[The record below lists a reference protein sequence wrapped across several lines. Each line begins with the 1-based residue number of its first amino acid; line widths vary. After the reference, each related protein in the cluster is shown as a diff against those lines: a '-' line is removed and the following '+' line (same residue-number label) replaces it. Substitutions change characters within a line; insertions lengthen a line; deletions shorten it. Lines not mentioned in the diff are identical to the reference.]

1 MSYLEEGLK
10 NSEVLKLDRIV
21 KNIAVIGAGIVG
33 ICSAYFLKKSGFN
46 VTLIDKEKPGTMT
59 SFGHACSFADYANVP
74 VNYPGLIWDIPSML
88 LRKDGPL
95 AIDLFYILKNLPWA
109 ISFLKNCNKEKVN
122 EIASSLTNL
131 LKHSQISYDEI
142 FQDVDVSEYISHEE
156 NLYLFDSKKSF
167 EDNEY
172 ANVIRKN
179 NNVKVRNLNKNEVK
193 ELEPNIAEVYYAGQI
208 FTGSRHTTN
217 PLAISN
223 KIFDKFLELGGIYI
237 NQNVKNIIQKEKKI
251 ELCLEDKN
259 FYFDKIIVSTG
270 AWSNQ
275 IANKFGDKFP
285 LDTERGYHIL
295 FDTNEKLINRP
306 VAWSESGFYLIQI
319 HDGIRAAG
327 TVEIAG
333 LKKPPNKKR
342 LAMIERQSRK
352 VLPKLGEVK
361 STWMGR
367 RPTLP
372 DSLPVIGKSQNN
384 NNVIYAF
391 GHQHVGWTLGAVTGK
406 IIDSLSKDQVP
417 NIDISAYAPDRF

>member
-109 ISFLKNCNKEKVN
+109 ISFLRNCKKEKVN

-237 NQNVKNIIQKEKKI
+237 NQNVKNIIQKENKI
-251 ELCLEDKN
+251 ELRLEDKN

-319 HDGIRAAG
+319 NDGIRAAG

-352 VLPKLGEVK
+352 VLPQLREVK

>member
-1 MSYLEEGLK
+1 M
-10 NSEVLKLDRIV
+10 

-193 ELEPNIAEVYYAGQI
+193 ELEPNIADVYYAGQI

-237 NQNVKNIIQKEKKI
+237 NQNVKNIIQKENKI
-251 ELCLEDKN
+251 ELRLEDKN

-352 VLPKLGEVK
+352 VLPQLREVK

>member
-10 NSEVLKLDRIV
+10 NSEVLKLDKTV
-21 KNIAVIGAGIVG
+21 KKIAVIGAGIVG
-33 ICSAYFLKKSGFN
+33 ICSAYFLKKSGFS
-46 VTLIDKEKPGTMT
+46 VTLIDREDPGTMT

-74 VNYPGLIWDIPSML
+74 VNYPGLIWDIPKML

-95 AIDLFYILKNLPWA
+95 AVDFFYILKNLPWA
-109 ISFLKNCNKEKVN
+109 LSFLKNCKKEKVD

-131 LKHSQISYDEI
+131 LKHSQLSYDEI
-142 FQDVDVSEYISHEE
+142 FKDIDVQEYISDEE
-156 NLYLFDSKKSF
+156 NLYLFDTKKSF
-167 EDNEY
+167 EDYEY

-179 NNVKVRNLNKNEVK
+179 NRVKVRNLTKNEVK
-193 ELEPNIAEVYYAGQI
+193 ELEPNIANVYYAGQV

-217 PLAISN
+217 PLAIST
-223 KIFDKFLELGGIYI
+223 KIFEKFLEIGGIYI
-237 NQNVKNIIQKEKKI
+237 KQNVKNIFQNENRI
-251 ELCLEDKN
+251 ELFLEDKKIN
-259 FYFDKIIVSTG
+259 FDKVIISAG

-275 IANKFGDKFP
+275 IANMLGDKFP

-295 FDTNEKLINRP
+295 FETNEKLINRP

-319 HDGIRAAG
+319 HNGIRAAG

-333 LKKPPNKKR
+333 LTKPSNKKR
-342 LAMIERQSRK
+342 LEMIERQSRK
-352 VLPKLGEVK
+352 VLPQLGDIK

-372 DSLPVIGKSQNN
+372 DSLPIIGKSKQN

-417 NIDISAYAPDRF
+417 NIDITAYSPSRF

>member
-1 MSYLEEGLK
+1 MK
-10 NSEVLKLDRIV
+10 D
-21 KNIAVIGAGIVG
+21 IAVIGAGIVG

-46 VTLIDKEKPGTMT
+46 VTLIDREDPGTMT

-74 VNYPGLIWDIPSML
+74 VNYPGLIWDIPKML

-95 AIDLFYILKNLPWA
+95 AVDFFYILKNLPWA
-109 ISFLKNCNKEKVN
+109 LSFLKNCKKEKVD

-131 LKHSQISYDEI
+131 LKHSQLSYDEI
-142 FQDVDVSEYISHEE
+142 FKDIDVQEYISNEE
-156 NLYLFDSKKSF
+156 NLYLFDTKKSF
-167 EDNEY
+167 EDYEY

-179 NNVKVRNLNKNEVK
+179 NRVKVRNLTKNEVK
-193 ELEPNIAEVYYAGQI
+193 ELEPNIADVYYAGQV

-217 PLAISN
+217 PLAIST
-223 KIFDKFLELGGIYI
+223 KIFEKFLEIGGIYI
-237 NQNVKNIIQKEKKI
+237 NQNVKNLIQNEKKI
-251 ELCLEDKN
+251 ELLVEDKKIK
-259 FYFDKIIVSTG
+259 FDKIIICAG

-275 IANKFGDKFP
+275 IANMLGDKFP

-295 FDTNEKLINRP
+295 FETNEKLINRP

-319 HDGIRAAG
+319 HNGIRAAG

-333 LKKPPNKKR
+333 LTKPSNTKR
-342 LAMIERQSRK
+342 LKMIERQSRK
-352 VLPKLGEVK
+352 VLPQLGDIK

-372 DSLPVIGKSQNN
+372 DSLPIIGKSKQN

-417 NIDISAYAPDRF
+417 NIDITAYSPSRF

>member
-10 NSEVLKLDRIV
+10 NSEVLKLDKIV

-109 ISFLKNCNKEKVN
+109 ISFLRNCKKEKVN

-193 ELEPNIAEVYYAGQI
+193 ELEPNIADVYYAGQI

-237 NQNVKNIIQKEKKI
+237 NQNVKNIIQKENKI
-251 ELCLEDKN
+251 ELRLEDKN

-333 LKKPPNKKR
+333 LTKPPNKTR

-352 VLPKLGEVK
+352 VLPQLREVK

>member
-1 MSYLEEGLK
+1 M
-10 NSEVLKLDRIV
+10 
-21 KNIAVIGAGIVG
+21 KNIAVVGAGIVG
-33 ICSAYFLKKSGFN
+33 ICSAYFLKKSGFQ

-74 VNYPGLIWDIPSML
+74 VNYPGLLWDIPSML

-95 AIDLFYILKNLPWA
+95 AVDFFYIIKNLPWA
-109 ISFLKNCNKEKVN
+109 INFLKNCRKEKVD
-122 EIASSLTNL
+122 EIATSLTNL
-131 LKHSQISYDEI
+131 LKHSQLSYDEI
-142 FQDVDVSEYISHEE
+142 FKDVNVKEFISHEE
-156 NLYLFDSKKSF
+156 NLYLFDTKKSF
-167 EDNEY
+167 ENYEY
-172 ANVIRKN
+172 ANIIRKN
-179 NNVKVRNLNKNEVK
+179 NNVKVRNLNKDEVK
-193 ELEPNIAEVYYAGQI
+193 ELEPNIADVYYSGQV

-223 KIFDKFLELGGIYI
+223 KIFDKFIELGGIYI
-237 NQNVKNIIQKEKKI
+237 NQHVKNLIQNEKNIELLMEDKKI
-251 ELCLEDKN
+251 K
-259 FYFDKIIVSTG
+259 FDKIIICAG

-275 IANKFGDKFP
+275 IANMLGDKFP

-295 FDTNEKLINRP
+295 FETNEKLINRP

-319 HDGIRAAG
+319 HNGVRAAG

-333 LKKPPNKKR
+333 LNKSPNKKR
-342 LAMIERQSRK
+342 LNMIERQSRK
-352 VLPKLGEVK
+352 VLPQLGKVQ

-372 DSLPVIGKSQNN
+372 DSLPIIGKSQKN

-406 IIDSLSKDQVP
+406 IIDSLSRDQIP
-417 NIDISAYAPDRF
+417 NIDISAYSPSRF

>member
-1 MSYLEEGLK
+1 M
-10 NSEVLKLDRIV
+10 

-46 VTLIDKEKPGTMT
+46 VTLIDREDPGTMT

-74 VNYPGLIWDIPSML
+74 VNYPGLIWDIPKML

-95 AIDLFYILKNLPWA
+95 AVDFFYILKNLPWA
-109 ISFLKNCNKEKVN
+109 FSFLQNCKKEKVD

-131 LKHSQISYDEI
+131 LKHSQLSYDEI
-142 FQDVDVSEYISHEE
+142 FKDINVQEYISHEE
-156 NLYLFDSKKSF
+156 NLYLFDTKKSF
-167 EDNEY
+167 EDYEY

-179 NNVKVRNLNKNEVK
+179 NRVKVRNLTKDEVG
-193 ELEPNIAEVYYAGQI
+193 ELEPNIANVYYAGQI

-217 PLAISN
+217 PLAIST
-223 KIFDKFLELGGIYI
+223 KIFEKFLELGGTYI
-237 NQNVKNIIQKEKKI
+237 KQNVKNLIQKENFIELSLDNKKI
-251 ELCLEDKN
+251 N
-259 FYFDKIIVSTG
+259 FDKIIISAG

-275 IANKFGDKFP
+275 IANMLGDKFP

-295 FDTNEKLINRP
+295 FETNEKLINRP

-333 LKKPPNKKR
+333 LKKSPNKKR
-342 LAMIERQSRK
+342 IEMIERQSRK
-352 VLPKLGEVK
+352 VLPQLGKVK

-372 DSLPVIGKSQNN
+372 DSLPIIGKSQQNS
-384 NNVIYAF
+384 NVIYAF
-391 GHQHVGWTLGAVTGK
+391 GHQHIGWTLGAVTGK
-406 IIDSLSKDQVP
+406 IIDSLSRDQIP
-417 NIDISAYAPDRF
+417 NIDISAYSPTRF

>member
-1 MSYLEEGLK
+1 M
-10 NSEVLKLDRIV
+10 

-142 FQDVDVSEYISHEE
+142 FQDVDVREYISHEE

-193 ELEPNIAEVYYAGQI
+193 ELEPNIADVYYAGQI

-237 NQNVKNIIQKEKKI
+237 NQNVKKIIQKENKI

-352 VLPKLGEVK
+352 VLPQLREVK

>member
-1 MSYLEEGLK
+1 
-10 NSEVLKLDRIV
+10 V
-21 KNIAVIGAGIVG
+21 KNIAVVGAGIVG

-46 VTLIDKEKPGTMT
+46 VTLIDREDPGTMT

-74 VNYPGLIWDIPSML
+74 VNYPGLIWDIPKML

-95 AIDLFYILKNLPWA
+95 AVDFFYILKNLPWA
-109 ISFLKNCNKEKVN
+109 FSFLQNCKKEKVD

-131 LKHSQISYDEI
+131 LKHSQLSYDEI
-142 FQDVDVSEYISHEE
+142 FKDINVQEYISHEE
-156 NLYLFDSKKSF
+156 NLYLFDTKKSF
-167 EDNEY
+167 EDYEY

-179 NNVKVRNLNKNEVK
+179 NNVKVRNLTKDEVK
-193 ELEPNIAEVYYAGQI
+193 ELEPNIANVYYAGQI

-217 PLAISN
+217 PLAIST
-223 KIFDKFLELGGIYI
+223 KIFEKFLELGGTYI
-237 NQNVKNIIQKEKKI
+237 KQNVKNLIQKENFIELSLDNKKI
-251 ELCLEDKN
+251 I
-259 FYFDKIIVSTG
+259 FDKIIISAG

-275 IANKFGDKFP
+275 IANMLGDKFP

-295 FDTNEKLINRP
+295 FETNEKLINRP

-333 LKKPPNKKR
+333 LKKSPNKKR
-342 LAMIERQSRK
+342 IEMIERQSRK
-352 VLPKLGEVK
+352 VLPQLGKVK

-372 DSLPVIGKSQNN
+372 DSLPIIGKSQQNS
-384 NNVIYAF
+384 NVIYAF
-391 GHQHVGWTLGAVTGK
+391 GHQHIGWTLGAVTGK
-406 IIDSLSKDQVP
+406 IIDSLSRDQIP
-417 NIDISAYAPDRF
+417 NIDISAYSPTRF

>member
-1 MSYLEEGLK
+1 
-10 NSEVLKLDRIV
+10 V
-21 KNIAVIGAGIVG
+21 KNIAVVGAGIVG

-46 VTLIDKEKPGTMT
+46 VTLIDREDPGTMT

-74 VNYPGLIWDIPSML
+74 VNYPGLIWDIPKML

-95 AIDLFYILKNLPWA
+95 AVDFFYILKNLPWA
-109 ISFLKNCNKEKVN
+109 FSFLQNCKKEKVD

-131 LKHSQISYDEI
+131 LKHSQLSYDEI
-142 FQDVDVSEYISHEE
+142 FKDINVKEYISHEE
-156 NLYLFDSKKSF
+156 NLYLFDTKKSF
-167 EDNEY
+167 EDYEY

-179 NNVKVRNLNKNEVK
+179 NKVKVRNLTKDEVK
-193 ELEPNIAEVYYAGQI
+193 ELEPNIANVYYAGQI

-217 PLAISN
+217 PLAIST
-223 KIFDKFLELGGIYI
+223 KIFEKFLELGGTYI
-237 NQNVKNIIQKEKKI
+237 KQNVKNLIQKENFIELSLDNKKI
-251 ELCLEDKN
+251 I
-259 FYFDKIIVSTG
+259 FDKIIISAG

-275 IANKFGDKFP
+275 IANMLGDKFP

-295 FDTNEKLINRP
+295 FETNEKLINRP

-333 LKKPPNKKR
+333 LKKSPNKKR
-342 LAMIERQSRK
+342 IEMIERQSRK
-352 VLPKLGEVK
+352 VLPQLGNVK

-372 DSLPVIGKSQNN
+372 DSLPIIGKSQQNS
-384 NNVIYAF
+384 NVIYAF
-391 GHQHVGWTLGAVTGK
+391 GHQHIGWTLGAVTGK
-406 IIDSLSKDQVP
+406 IIDSLSRDQIP
-417 NIDISAYAPDRF
+417 NIDISAYSPTRF

>member
-1 MSYLEEGLK
+1 M
-10 NSEVLKLDRIV
+10 

-46 VTLIDKEKPGTMT
+46 VTLIDREDPGTMT

-74 VNYPGLIWDIPSML
+74 VNYPGLIWDIPKML

-95 AIDLFYILKNLPWA
+95 AVDFFYILKNLPWA
-109 ISFLKNCNKEKVN
+109 LSFLKNCKKEKVD

-131 LKHSQISYDEI
+131 LKHSQLSYDEI
-142 FQDVDVSEYISHEE
+142 FKDIDVQEYISDEE
-156 NLYLFDSKKSF
+156 NLYLFDTKKSF
-167 EDNEY
+167 EDYEY

-179 NNVKVRNLNKNEVK
+179 NRVKVRNLTKNEVK
-193 ELEPNIAEVYYAGQI
+193 ELEPNIADVYYAGQV

-217 PLAISN
+217 PLAIST
-223 KIFDKFLELGGIYI
+223 KIFEKFLEIGGIYI
-237 NQNVKNIIQKEKKI
+237 KQNVKNIFQNENRI
-251 ELCLEDKN
+251 ELFLEDKKI
-259 FYFDKIIVSTG
+259 YFDKVIISAG

-275 IANKFGDKFP
+275 IANMLGDKFP

-295 FDTNEKLINRP
+295 FETNEKLINRP
-306 VAWSESGFYLIQI
+306 IAWSESGFYLIQI
-319 HDGIRAAG
+319 HNGIRAAG

-333 LKKPPNKKR
+333 LTKPSNKKR
-342 LAMIERQSRK
+342 LEMIERQSRK
-352 VLPKLGEVK
+352 VLPQLGDIK

-372 DSLPVIGKSQNN
+372 DSLPIIGKSKQN
-384 NNVIYAF
+384 NNVIYAL

-417 NIDISAYAPDRF
+417 NIDITAYSPSRF

>member
-1 MSYLEEGLK
+1 M
-10 NSEVLKLDRIV
+10 

-46 VTLIDKEKPGTMT
+46 VTLIDREDPGTMT

-74 VNYPGLIWDIPSML
+74 VNYPGLIWDIPKML

-95 AIDLFYILKNLPWA
+95 AVDFFYILKNLPWA
-109 ISFLKNCNKEKVN
+109 FSFLQNCKKEKVD

-131 LKHSQISYDEI
+131 LKHSQLSYDEI
-142 FQDVDVSEYISHEE
+142 FKDINVQEYISHEE
-156 NLYLFDSKKSF
+156 NLYLFDTKKSF
-167 EDNEY
+167 EDYEY

-179 NNVKVRNLNKNEVK
+179 NKVKVRNLTKDEVK
-193 ELEPNIAEVYYAGQI
+193 KLEPNIANVYYAGQI

-217 PLAISN
+217 PLAIST
-223 KIFDKFLELGGIYI
+223 KIFEKFLELGGTYI
-237 NQNVKNIIQKEKKI
+237 KQNVKNLFQKENSIELSLENKKI
-251 ELCLEDKN
+251 N
-259 FYFDKIIVSTG
+259 FDKIIISAG

-275 IANKFGDKFP
+275 IANMLGDKFP

-295 FDTNEKLINRP
+295 FETNEKLINRP

-333 LKKPPNKKR
+333 LKKSPNKKR
-342 LAMIERQSRK
+342 IEMIERQSRK
-352 VLPKLGEVK
+352 VLPQLGKVK

-372 DSLPVIGKSQNN
+372 DSLPIIGKSQQNS
-384 NNVIYAF
+384 NVIYAF
-391 GHQHVGWTLGAVTGK
+391 GHQHIGWTLGAVTGK
-406 IIDSLSKDQVP
+406 IIDSLSRDQIP
-417 NIDISAYAPDRF
+417 NIDISAYSPTRF

>member
-10 NSEVLKLDRIV
+10 NSEVLKLDKIV

-109 ISFLKNCNKEKVN
+109 ISFLKNCKKEKVN

-237 NQNVKNIIQKEKKI
+237 NQNVKNIIKKENKI
-251 ELCLEDKN
+251 ELRLEDKN

-352 VLPKLGEVK
+352 VLPQLREVK

>member
-1 MSYLEEGLK
+1 M
-10 NSEVLKLDRIV
+10 
-21 KNIAVIGAGIVG
+21 KNIAVVGAGIVG

-46 VTLIDKEKPGTMT
+46 VTLIDREDPGTMT

-74 VNYPGLIWDIPSML
+74 VNYPGLIWDIPKML

-95 AIDLFYILKNLPWA
+95 AVDFFYILKNLPWA
-109 ISFLKNCNKEKVN
+109 FSFLQNCKKEKVD

-131 LKHSQISYDEI
+131 LKHSQLSYDEI
-142 FQDVDVSEYISHEE
+142 FKDINVKEYISHEE
-156 NLYLFDSKKSF
+156 NLYLFDTKKSF
-167 EDNEY
+167 EDYEY

-179 NNVKVRNLNKNEVK
+179 NKVKVRNLTKDEVK
-193 ELEPNIAEVYYAGQI
+193 ELEPNIANVYYAGQI

-217 PLAISN
+217 PLAIST
-223 KIFDKFLELGGIYI
+223 KIFEKFLELGGTYI
-237 NQNVKNIIQKEKKI
+237 KQNVKNLIQKENFIELSLDNKKI
-251 ELCLEDKN
+251 I
-259 FYFDKIIVSTG
+259 FDKIIISAG

-275 IANKFGDKFP
+275 IANMLGDKFP

-295 FDTNEKLINRP
+295 FETNEKLINRP

-333 LKKPPNKKR
+333 LKKSPNKKR
-342 LAMIERQSRK
+342 IEMIERQSRK
-352 VLPKLGEVK
+352 VLPQLGKVK

-372 DSLPVIGKSQNN
+372 DSLPIIGKSQQNS
-384 NNVIYAF
+384 NVIYAF
-391 GHQHVGWTLGAVTGK
+391 GHQHIGWTLGAVTGK
-406 IIDSLSKDQVP
+406 IIDSLSRDQIP
-417 NIDISAYAPDRF
+417 NIDISAYSPTRF

>member
-1 MSYLEEGLK
+1 MK
-10 NSEVLKLDRIV
+10 D
-21 KNIAVIGAGIVG
+21 IAVIGAGIVG

-46 VTLIDKEKPGTMT
+46 VTLIDREDPGTMT

-74 VNYPGLIWDIPSML
+74 VNYPGLIWDIPKML

-95 AIDLFYILKNLPWA
+95 AVDFFYILKNLPWA
-109 ISFLKNCNKEKVN
+109 LSFLKNCKKEKVD

-131 LKHSQISYDEI
+131 LKHSHLSYDEI
-142 FQDVDVSEYISHEE
+142 FKDIDVQEYISDEE
-156 NLYLFDSKKSF
+156 NLYLFDTKKSF
-167 EDNEY
+167 EDYEY

-179 NNVKVRNLNKNEVK
+179 NRVKVRNLTKNEVK
-193 ELEPNIAEVYYAGQI
+193 ELEPNIANVYYAGQV

-217 PLAISN
+217 PLAIST
-223 KIFDKFLELGGIYI
+223 KIFEKFLEIGGIYI
-237 NQNVKNIIQKEKKI
+237 KQNVKNIFHNESRI
-251 ELCLEDKN
+251 ELFLEDKKIN
-259 FYFDKIIVSTG
+259 FNKVIISAG

-275 IANKFGDKFP
+275 IANMLGDKFP

-295 FDTNEKLINRP
+295 FETNEKLINRP

-319 HDGIRAAG
+319 HNGIRAAG

-333 LKKPPNKKR
+333 LTKPSNKKR
-342 LAMIERQSRK
+342 LEMIERQSRK
-352 VLPKLGEVK
+352 VLPQLGDIK

-372 DSLPVIGKSQNN
+372 DSLPIIGKSKQNN
-384 NNVIYAF
+384 NIIYAF

-417 NIDISAYAPDRF
+417 NIDITAYSPSRF

>member
-1 MSYLEEGLK
+1 M
-10 NSEVLKLDRIV
+10 

-46 VTLIDKEKPGTMT
+46 VTLIDREDPGTMT

-74 VNYPGLIWDIPSML
+74 VNYPGLIWDIPKML

-95 AIDLFYILKNLPWA
+95 AVDFFYILKNLPWA
-109 ISFLKNCNKEKVN
+109 LSFLKNCKKEKVD

-131 LKHSQISYDEI
+131 LKHSQLSYDEI
-142 FQDVDVSEYISHEE
+142 FKDIDVQEYISNEE
-156 NLYLFDSKKSF
+156 NLYLFDTKKSF
-167 EDNEY
+167 EDYEY

-179 NNVKVRNLNKNEVK
+179 NRVKVRNLTKNEVK
-193 ELEPNIAEVYYAGQI
+193 ELEPNIADVYYAGQV

-217 PLAISN
+217 PLAIST
-223 KIFDKFLELGGIYI
+223 KIFEKFLEIGGIYI
-237 NQNVKNIIQKEKKI
+237 KQNVKNIFHNENSI
-251 ELCLEDKN
+251 ELFLEDKKIN
-259 FYFDKIIVSTG
+259 FDKVIISAG

-275 IANKFGDKFP
+275 IANMLGDKFP

-295 FDTNEKLINRP
+295 FETNKKLINRP

-319 HDGIRAAG
+319 HNGIRAAG

-333 LKKPPNKKR
+333 LNKSPNKKR
-342 LAMIERQSRK
+342 LKMIERQSRK
-352 VLPKLGEVK
+352 VLPQLGDIK

-372 DSLPVIGKSQNN
+372 DSLPIIGKSKQNN
-384 NNVIYAF
+384 NLIYAF

-417 NIDISAYAPDRF
+417 NIDITAYSPSRF

>member
-1 MSYLEEGLK
+1 M
-10 NSEVLKLDRIV
+10 

-109 ISFLKNCNKEKVN
+109 ISFLKNCKKEKVN

-193 ELEPNIAEVYYAGQI
+193 ELEPNIADVYYAGQI

-237 NQNVKNIIQKEKKI
+237 NQNVKNIIQKENKI
-251 ELCLEDKN
+251 ELRLEDKN

-352 VLPKLGEVK
+352 VLPQLREVK